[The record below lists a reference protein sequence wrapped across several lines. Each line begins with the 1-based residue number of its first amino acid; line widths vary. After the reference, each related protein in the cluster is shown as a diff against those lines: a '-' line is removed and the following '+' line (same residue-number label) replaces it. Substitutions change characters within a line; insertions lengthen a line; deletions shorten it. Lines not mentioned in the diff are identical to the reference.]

1 MRSIAFLA
9 ALTFAVPALAAEEA
23 STYGAPLTVAEATPL
38 SEALAEPEAFAGKE
52 VLVEAVVTKS
62 CKKKGCWLVLKDGDS
77 EVRVT
82 FKDYGFFVPKGLSDR
97 RARVQGE
104 LTRKTLSVK
113 EARHFLKDEGATKE
127 EIKKVTAPVES
138 VSFVASGVA
147 LLPKS

>member
-1 MRSIAFLA
+1 MRTIAILA
-9 ALTFAVPALAAEEA
+9 ALIFAAPALAADE
-23 STYGAPLTVAEATPL
+23 TFGAPLTVVEATPL
-38 SEALAEPEAFAGKE
+38 AQALAKPEAFAGKE

-62 CKKKGCWLVLKDGDS
+62 CAKKGCWLVLKDGDS

-104 LTRKTLSVK
+104 LSRKTLSVK
-113 EARHFLKDEGATKE
+113 EARHFLKDEGAPKE
-127 EIKKVTAPVES
+127 ELKKVTTPVES
-138 VSFVASGVA
+138 VSFIASGVA

>member
-9 ALTFAVPALAAEEA
+9 ALTFAVPALAAEP
-23 STYGAPLTVAEATPL
+23 STFGAPVTLAEATPL
-38 SEALAEPEAFAGKE
+38 SEALAKPEAFAGQE
-52 VLVEAVVTKS
+52 VVVEAVVAKS

-77 EVRVT
+77 ELRVT

-97 RARVQGE
+97 RARVQGV
-104 LTRKTLSVK
+104 LSRKTLSVK
-113 EARHFLKDEGATKE
+113 EAKHFLKDEGASKE
-127 EIKKVTAPVES
+127 EIERVTAPVET